1 MASYSDQGSNQAPG
15 PPRPGSSP
23 VLATTLLSLV
33 QALLHQGLSEREVVR
48 RVLDDVGSGRTVL
61 TGNFRGC
68 RLESS
73 GQAAGTRSH
82 SPSLGAHAAL
92 RTF

>member
-1 MASYSDQGSNQAPG
+1 MSYADQGANQAFG

-33 QALLHQGLSEREVVR
+33 QALLHQGLSEQDVVR
-48 RVLDDVGSGRTVL
+48 RVLDDVGSGRVVL

-68 RLESS
+68 RLDPRDQS
-73 GQAAGTRSH
+73 AGTHATSSRSH
-82 SPSLGAHAAL
+82 AAS